1 MPVFFW
7 RFIMVKSKVLLSTN
21 FLTLLAVVLGIICGL
36 LQTPEILAAATV
48 VSDVA
53 IKLMKLIA
61 LPLLFLSVVS
71 SAAHFSNLEQ
81 IKALGVK
88 IFSYTLFTTLI
99 ATLVAESLYWIV
111 SPFLMGARVE
121 AVPAME
127 QRGFFATLV
136 TMIPDNVLGAFL
148 DGNVIAVVVMAILLA
163 VAMLSINK
171 VERDAVFTVFG
182 GLLNAVMRIVRVG
195 LKAIPLS
202 VWAFVTILISK
213 TTDGI
218 ESINAI
224 GGLALTV
231 IASNIIQ
238 GVIILPMLLRYKGI
252 SAKKLFV
259 DVKDALIMAFF
270 TRSSMATLP
279 ITLERAIDN
288 AKINSDVARLSLPL
302 CTTINMNGC
311 AQFILL
317 SVYFVSAFSGHP
329 LSPSMHVGMIF
340 LSVIAAIGNAGV
352 PMGCFFLASSILAS
366 LDIPLVIMGSI
377 LPLYAVIDMVESS
390 LNVWSDVCVTK
401 IIDVQQKKEELV
413 EVVSLHA
420 HENINS

>member
-1 MPVFFW
+1 
-7 RFIMVKSKVLLSTN
+7 MVKSKVLLSTN
-21 FLTLLAVVLGIICGL
+21 FLTLLAVVLGIVCGL
-36 LQTPEILAAATV
+36 LHTPEILAAATV
-48 VSDVA
+48 VSYVA

-71 SAAHFSNLEQ
+71 SAAHFSNFEQ

-88 IFSYTLFTTLI
+88 IFSYTLLTTFI

-111 SPFLMGARVE
+111 SPFLMGALVE
-121 AVPAME
+121 AVPETE

-136 TMIPDNVLGAFL
+136 AMIPDNVVGAFL

-163 VAMLSINK
+163 VAMLSLPK

-182 GLLNAVMRIVRVG
+182 GLLNAIMHIVRVG

-202 VWAFVTILISK
+202 VWAFVTILVSK

-231 IASNIIQ
+231 IAANIIQ
-238 GVIILPMLLRYKGI
+238 GAIILPLLLRHKGI
-252 SAKKLFV
+252 SAKNLFV

-279 ITLERAIDN
+279 VTLERAIDN
-288 AKINSDVARLSLPL
+288 AKVNSDVAQLSLPL

-317 SVYFVSAFSGHP
+317 SVYFVSAFSGQP
-329 LSPSMHVGMIF
+329 LSPSMHGGMIF

-366 LDIPLVIMGSI
+366 LDVPLVIMGSI

-401 IIDVQQKKEELV
+401 IIDVQRKKEELV

-420 HENINS
+420 HENINT